1 MSPPR
6 QACTSV
12 KLNAG
17 VGFESL
23 EHVSKETY
31 VCQKRPMCVKRDLG
45 FESLEKREQMQGVQ
59 PQLLYLKVFFLC
71 RCSTPRRVD
80 LICDHLAGSVCEG
93 ERGVIRVRN
102 TLETHE

>member
-1 MSPPR
+1 MSLPR

-45 FESLEKREQMQGVQ
+45 FESLEKREQEHVSKETYVCQKRPMCVKTHIGA
-59 PQLLYLKVFFLC
+59 
-71 RCSTPRRVD
+71 RRVS
-80 LICDHLAGSVCEG
+80 LCV
-93 ERGVIRVRN
+93 GVY
-102 TLETHE
+102 